1 MANVPQK
8 EETRD
13 MQKELVLTTKG
24 GDSTDL
30 NEKKCS
36 YVDWNYTL
44 PFPHTVKWE
53 IKKNIHRDWHLGSFN
68 IKLQD
73 STIKPTSR

>member
-36 YVDWNYTL
+36 YVDWNYTTAFS
-44 PFPHTVKWE
+44 PYSEMRNKE
-53 IKKNIHRDWHLGSFN
+53 KYS
-68 IKLQD
+68 
-73 STIKPTSR
+73 